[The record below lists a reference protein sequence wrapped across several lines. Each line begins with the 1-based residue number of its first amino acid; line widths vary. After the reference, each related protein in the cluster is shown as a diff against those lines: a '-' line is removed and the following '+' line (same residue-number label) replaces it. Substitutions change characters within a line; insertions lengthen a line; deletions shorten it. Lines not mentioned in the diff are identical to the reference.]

1 MKSQTIKKI
10 DKYIKNASKYNY
22 SLGSAILYKDKQIVL
37 NYASSLLLNNYS
49 NELAQIDYTNG
60 FKKFQITEDFYKQH
74 FEGVPKYQ
82 IKDIEDF
89 AIKNIEKYK
98 KFCKLSCYEPL
109 LLIGKYCYNINLFKE
124 VYNILRSEDK
134 NIELGIIEQKG
145 IDVLY
150 FANNFASAILLPIR
164 ATDEQ
169 KQSVLNKMNDFCYG
183 GLANASCEEKNL

>member
-10 DKYIKNASKYNY
+10 DKYIKKASKYNFG
-22 SLGSAILYKDKQIVL
+22 LGSAILYKDKQIVL
-37 NYASSLLLNNYS
+37 NYASSLLLHNYAK
-49 NELAQIDYTNG
+49 ELEQIDYTHG
-60 FKKFQITEDFYKQH
+60 CKKYQIKEDFYKQH
-74 FEGVPKYQ
+74 FEGASKYQ

-89 AIKNIEKYK
+89 AIKNIDKYK

-109 LLIGKYCYNINLFKE
+109 LVIGRYCYNIDLFKE

-134 NIELGIIEQKG
+134 TIKFSIIERNG

-150 FANNFASAILLPIR
+150 FANIFASAILLPIR

-169 KQSVLNKMNDFCYG
+169 KQAVLNKMNDFCYG
-183 GLANASCEEKNL
+183 GLANASNN

>member
-10 DKYIKNASKYNY
+10 DKYIKKASQYNC

-37 NYASSLLLNNYS
+37 NYASSLLLHNYAK
-49 NELAQIDYTNG
+49 ELEQIDYTHG
-60 FKKFQITEDFYKQH
+60 FKKYQITEDFYKQH

-134 NIELGIIEQKG
+134 TIKFGIIEQKG
-145 IDVLY
+145 VDVLY
-150 FANNFASAILLPIR
+150 FANNFASAILLPILAEDR
-164 ATDEQ
+164 Q
-169 KQSVLNKMNDFCYG
+169 KQAVLNIMNDFCYG
-183 GLANASCEEKNL
+183 GLENASNN